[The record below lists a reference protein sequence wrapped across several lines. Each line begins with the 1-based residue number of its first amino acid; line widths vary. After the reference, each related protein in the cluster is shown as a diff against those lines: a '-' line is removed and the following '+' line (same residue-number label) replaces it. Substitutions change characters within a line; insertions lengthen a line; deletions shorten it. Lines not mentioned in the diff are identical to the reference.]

1 MMFGSKNKG
10 WRDADYDEVQRDDA
24 DSGFTLPA
32 PARFAL
38 NDYLAG
44 LVLGLVGIV
53 FICLLTFSALHPTAW
68 ISCAEASGLRAP
80 TAIIPGLW
88 RLFAHGLY
96 SLAGVGAGNAL
107 LAYSGKFS
115 FGVIIG
121 LSYLF
126 CRGVLSLSIRSQ
138 TAEFSFWRQ
147 YVSRLICALAAFL
160 FAASDPVWQLCLSFS
175 PQTFLLVLM
184 MFAACEWVKFLTNG
198 SVRPAYIS
206 MVCFGFLSAESPFGL
221 IITMLCWVG
230 FAILRSKHFLSHVE
244 LMDDYKLQSSKW
256 YLTFFW
262 AFGLVAGIALNVLG
276 FALLGGLDAAALGA
290 GDVPLRY
297 GVEYFGVLTSSASLG
312 GWIICGG
319 LSIMVLVI
327 VLMSVVRTT
336 DMEHYL
342 GYTEGLTFFV
352 VGCLAYMQLFSIRAL
367 WVWTWIKS
375 SEMVRNPLLLAL
387 FVFFFAMAFLV
398 ALAVLSVNLFCRDP
412 QGLSGQIE
420 EEMYGTNA
428 NPPDRNLNLRKAVF
442 LVVCVLFAAGALP
455 GRIQHRTNRML
466 ALMRVYTLENVRE
479 AGDARWLFPDGS
491 FDAGIELES
500 AARGK
505 SLVCLPVFNGL
516 TARRPSMLAS
526 SLDDAEDRLSAQV
539 GGANI
544 LSSWQRDKPARLSA
558 SAVQLGF
565 ELWRRS
571 GDTYPATSGVL
582 ARPNMDPKLQ
592 ASGIRVSHGLM
603 DNIIAFY
610 QGGEMSAYAG
620 RYVHDLFLFM
630 QWRLSR
636 LARIR
641 AEIADHA
648 GNKTVALEE
657 NDYANKLDDKNESL
671 KRLIENISNA
681 NRLMM
686 RQMTPREGLQFALV
700 RADFRLA
707 RHYAEP
713 ILKADP
719 DNPSANFGMGM
730 SYFEEEQYSRAEE
743 YLARCL
749 KRNPN
754 EPAVWNNLA
763 VVKMKAGRLD
773 EARKDAE
780 KALSLIPE
788 SIEVKDTIREID
800 NAIKQRAEKAK
811 KASDATIAK

>member
-1 MMFGSKNKG
+1 MMFGSKKKG
-10 WRDADYDEVQRDDA
+10 WRDADYDEVLQDDA
-24 DSGFTLPA
+24 DSGFVLPA
-32 PARFAL
+32 PIRLAF
-38 NDYLAG
+38 NDYIAA

-68 ISCAEASGLRAP
+68 MSCAEAAGLRAP
-80 TAIIPGLW
+80 TALIPGLW

-96 SLAGVGAGNAL
+96 SMAGVGAGNVL
-107 LAYSGKFS
+107 LAYLGKFS
-115 FGVIIG
+115 FGIIIG
-121 LSYLF
+121 LAYLF
-126 CRGVLSLSIRSQ
+126 CRGILSLSIRSQ
-138 TAEFSFWRQ
+138 AEEFSFWRK
-147 YVSRLICALAAFL
+147 YVSRLICGLAAFL
-160 FAASDPVWQLCLSFS
+160 FAAADPVWQLCLSFS

-184 MFAACEWVKFLTNG
+184 LFAACEWIRFLTNG

-206 MVCFGFLSAESPFGL
+206 MACFGLLSADSPFGL
-221 IITMLCWVG
+221 IVTMLCWVG
-230 FAILRSKHFLSHVE
+230 FAILRARHFLAHVD
-244 LMDDYKLQSSKW
+244 LMDGYRLQSSKW

-262 AFGLVAGIALNVLG
+262 ALGLVAGIALNALG
-276 FALLGGLDAAALGA
+276 FASLGGLDAAALSA

-297 GVEYFGVLTSSASLG
+297 GVEYFGALASAASLG

-319 LSIMVLVI
+319 LAIMVLVI

-342 GYTEGLTFFV
+342 GYTEGLTFFA
-352 VGCLAYMQLFSIRAL
+352 VGCLAYAQLSSVRAL

-375 SEMVRNPLLLAL
+375 SEMVRDPLLLSL

-479 AGDARWLFPDGS
+479 AGDARWLFTDGS

-516 TARRPSMLAS
+516 TARRPSTLVS
-526 SLDDAEDRLSAQV
+526 CLDDAEDRLSAQV

-571 GDTYPATSGVL
+571 GGTYPVTSGVL
-582 ARPNMDPKLQ
+582 ARPGMDPKLQ
-592 ASGIRVSHGLM
+592 ASGIRVSRELM

-610 QGGEMSAYAG
+610 QGGELCAYAG

-648 GNKTVALEE
+648 GNKAAALEE
-657 NDYANKLDDKNESL
+657 NEYANKLDEKNESL
-671 KRLIENISNA
+671 KRLIENVSNA

-700 RADFRLA
+700 RADFLLA

-713 ILKADP
+713 ILKSDP

-800 NAIKQRAEKAK
+800 NAIKQRAERAE
-811 KASDATIAK
+811 KASGLSGAR

>member
-1 MMFGSKNKG
+1 MFGSKKKG
-10 WRDADYDEVQRDDA
+10 WRDADYDEVLQDDA
-24 DSGFTLPA
+24 DSGFVLPA
-32 PARFAL
+32 PIRLAF
-38 NDYLAG
+38 NDYIAA

-68 ISCAEASGLRAP
+68 MSCAEAAGLRAP
-80 TAIIPGLW
+80 TALIPGLW

-96 SLAGVGAGNAL
+96 SMAGVGAGNVL
-107 LAYSGKFS
+107 LAYLGKFS
-115 FGVIIG
+115 FGIIIG
-121 LSYLF
+121 LAYLF
-126 CRGVLSLSIRSQ
+126 CRGILSLSIRSQ
-138 TAEFSFWRQ
+138 AEEFSFWRK
-147 YVSRLICALAAFL
+147 YVSRLICGLAAFL
-160 FAASDPVWQLCLSFS
+160 FAAADPVWQLCLSFS

-184 MFAACEWVKFLTNG
+184 LFAACEWIRFLTNG

-206 MVCFGFLSAESPFGL
+206 MACFGLLSADSPFGL
-221 IITMLCWVG
+221 IVTMLCWVG
-230 FAILRSKHFLSHVE
+230 FAILRARHFLAHVD
-244 LMDDYKLQSSKW
+244 LMDGYRLQSSKW

-262 AFGLVAGIALNVLG
+262 ALGLVAGIALNALG
-276 FALLGGLDAAALGA
+276 FASLGGLDAAALSA

-297 GVEYFGVLTSSASLG
+297 GVEYFGALASAASLG

-319 LSIMVLVI
+319 LAIMVLVI

-342 GYTEGLTFFV
+342 GYTEGLTFFA
-352 VGCLAYMQLFSIRAL
+352 VGCLAYAQLSSVRAL

-375 SEMVRNPLLLAL
+375 SEMVRDPLLLSL

-412 QGLSGQIE
+412 KGMSAQIDE
-420 EEMYGTNA
+420 DAYGTDA
-428 NPPDRNLNLRKAVF
+428 NPANRNLNLRKAVF
-442 LVVCVLFAAGALP
+442 LSVCILFAAGALP

-479 AGDARWLFPDGS
+479 AGDARWLFTDGS

-516 TARRPSMLAS
+516 TARRPSTLVS
-526 SLDDAEDRLSAQV
+526 CLDDAEDRLSAQV

-571 GDTYPATSGVL
+571 GGTYPVTSGVL
-582 ARPNMDPKLQ
+582 ARPGMDPKLQ
-592 ASGIRVSHGLM
+592 ASGIRVSRELM

-610 QGGEMSAYAG
+610 QGGELCAYAG

-648 GNKTVALEE
+648 GNKAAALEE
-657 NDYANKLDDKNESL
+657 NEYANKLDEKNESL
-671 KRLIENISNA
+671 KRLIENVSNA

-700 RADFRLA
+700 RADFLLA

-713 ILKADP
+713 ILKSDP

-800 NAIKQRAEKAK
+800 NAIKQRAERAE
-811 KASDATIAK
+811 KASGLSGAR